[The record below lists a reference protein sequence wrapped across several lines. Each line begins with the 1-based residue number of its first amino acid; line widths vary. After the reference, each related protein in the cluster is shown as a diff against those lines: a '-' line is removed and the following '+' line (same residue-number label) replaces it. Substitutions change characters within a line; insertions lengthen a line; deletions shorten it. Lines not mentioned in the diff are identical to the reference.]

1 MHAFSQE
8 RWCMPVIPASERL
21 KQENHE
27 FEASLCYI
35 VRLCLKTNEL
45 KAKPRKRE
53 EKLIKF

>member
-1 MHAFSQE
+1 
-8 RWCMPVIPASERL
+8 MPVIPASERL